1 MYTIQ
6 VLTKITMEGKQ
17 EEHKNEGKKY
27 A

>member
-6 VLTKITMEGKQ
+6 VITKITMEGKQ